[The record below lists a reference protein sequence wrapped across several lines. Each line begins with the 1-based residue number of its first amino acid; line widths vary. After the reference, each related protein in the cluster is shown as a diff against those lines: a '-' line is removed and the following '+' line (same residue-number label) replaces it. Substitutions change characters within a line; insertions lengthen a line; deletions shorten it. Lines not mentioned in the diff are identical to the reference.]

1 MAAPTVSG
9 RRVAPQALDR
19 PTVVLVHGA
28 ANSAGVWRFW
38 RARLEAHGYATR
50 APDLRGHGR
59 APCENLGRVSMADYV
74 ADVTA
79 AVENLSTPPVL
90 VGWSMG
96 ALVALM
102 YGAVAPTLGVLA
114 LGPSTPGPLLEQ
126 PASREPVP
134 GVFGPEAY
142 GITDPA
148 SPSQPTMPD
157 LDQEEIAIALASLGP
172 ESAFARQERRC
183 GIWFDPRGF
192 AGSVVIAAGERDES
206 FPPPACRRVARFLN
220 ADYVEFPGASHWGL
234 VLNRRA
240 LDAAWPAIVAWLER
254 LR

>member
-1 MAAPTVSG
+1 MPDRAAG
-9 RRVAPQALDR
+9 GR

-38 RARLEAHGYATR
+38 RERLEAHGYPTR
-50 APDLRGHGR
+50 ALDLRGHGA
-59 APCENLGRVSMADYV
+59 APCADLGRVSMADYV
-74 ADVTA
+74 ADVQA
-79 AVENLSTPPVL
+79 AVEGLPGPPVL

-114 LGPSTPGPLLEQ
+114 LGPSTPGPLLEA
-126 PASREPVP
+126 PASERPAP
-134 GVFGPEAY
+134 GVYGPEAY
-142 GITDPA
+142 GITSVT

-157 LDQEEIAIALASLGP
+157 LDPEEVGIALASLGP
-172 ESAFARQERRC
+172 ESAFARQERRR
-183 GIWFDPRGF
+183 GVWFPPRGVTD
-192 AGSVVIAAGERDES
+192 AILVVAGERDES
-206 FPPPACRRVARFLN
+206 FPPHTCRRVARFLG
-220 ADYVEFPGASHWGL
+220 AEYAELPGASHWGL

-240 LDAAWPAIVAWLER
+240 IDAAWPAITAWLDR

>member
-1 MAAPTVSG
+1 V
-9 RRVAPQALDR
+9 DR

-38 RARLEAHGYATR
+38 RERLEAEGYATR
-50 APDLRGHGR
+50 ALDLRGHGR
-59 APCENLGRVSMADYV
+59 APCRDLGRVSMADYV
-74 ADVTA
+74 ADLTA
-79 AVENLSTPPVL
+79 VVRDLSRPPVL

-96 ALVALM
+96 GLLALM
-102 YGAVAPTLGVLA
+102 YGAVVRTLGVLA
-114 LGPSTPGPLLEQ
+114 LGPSTPGPLLEE
-126 PASREPVP
+126 PASRPPSP

-157 LDQEEIAIALASLGP
+157 LDAEEIGIALASLGP

-183 GIWFDPRGF
+183 GIWFDPRG
-192 AGSVVIAAGERDES
+192 ATSAVLVAAGERDES
-206 FPPPACRRVARFLN
+206 FPPAACRRVARFLN
-220 ADYVEFPGASHWGL
+220 AGYVELPGASHWGL

-240 LDAAWPAIVAWLER
+240 LAAAWPEISGWLGK